1 MKIRHNPLRR
11 RPLSRSPLRNLLAV
25 AAVTTA
31 LAGGVVAMPTAALAD
46 AGDSPTVN
54 AMAPLWMA
62 DWSSDG
68 PQWQAFTRQLTE
80 FKRIGGTGISVDVW
94 WGKAATSPTSYNW
107 AYYDKT
113 FGAIKAAGLGI
124 VPVMSFHQCGGN
136 VGDDGDCKTPITIP
150 SFVWAP
156 LAVGGIVGTRPAD
169 NYYQSEYGNIS
180 RETVSP
186 WGTAAG
192 RTYQQMKNF
201 MNAFEDHFSGT
212 GAGSGAD
219 LRGSISE
226 IALSAGASGEL
237 REPSYNAH
245 DASVAGSPA
254 NYPNRGV
261 LQTYS
266 PAAKQSFAEWVLAKY
281 GSVAGAATAWSI
293 PGLTLDTISAPN
305 DHENFFTSGSFKNL
319 QYGKDFTSWNTQS
332 LVGHGRKILNAAIQ
346 AFDGAFKNVDLS
358 EKIPGVHWQTM
369 TASSIQRVPEVTAG
383 LISTDTDM
391 NSAATGHG
399 YNTILSMIGDVNVHG
414 DGTLPVTHRIVLH
427 YTELEKPNLVDDD
440 KYRGA
445 YSAAAD
451 QVGWIADAAWNA
463 GVLLKGE
470 NALNGGL
477 YSDGDASHAGW
488 SHIRQAFDRDPV
500 RRFYGLTVLRLSDV
514 ATPGDAE
521 NGMIAFIRDYK

>member
-1 MKIRHNPLRR
+1 MKNALHDRPTRYRTAIRR
-11 RPLSRSPLRNLLAV
+11 LLAV
-25 AAVTTA
+25 AAATTL
-31 LAGGVVAMPTAALAD
+31 LAGGVAALPNAALAD
-46 AGDSPTVN
+46 SGDSPTVN

-62 DWSSDG
+62 DWASDG

-94 WGKAATSPTSYNW
+94 WGKAALSPTTYSW
-107 AYYDKT
+107 GYYDKT
-113 FGAIKAAGLGI
+113 FAAIKAAGLSI

-156 LAVGGIVGTRPAD
+156 MTVGGVVGTRAAD

-186 WGTAAG
+186 WGVTAG
-192 RTYQQMKNF
+192 RTYQQMTDF
-201 MNAFEDHFSGT
+201 MNAFEDHFS
-212 GAGSGAD
+212 SGATD
-219 LRGSISE
+219 LRGSVSE

-245 DASVAGSPA
+245 DSSVAGSPA
-254 NYPNRGV
+254 SYPNRGV

-266 PAAKQSFAEWVLAKY
+266 PAARASFTDWVLAKY
-281 GSVAGAATAWSI
+281 GSVAGAATAWGI

-305 DHENFFTSGSFKNL
+305 DHENFFTSGSFKNI
-319 QYGKDFTSWNTQS
+319 QYGRDFTKWNNSS
-332 LVGHGRKILNAAIQ
+332 LVTHGRKVFYAAIS
-346 AFDGAFKNVDLS
+346 AFDGAFADVDLS

-369 TASSIQRVPEVTAG
+369 AASSIQRVPEVAAG
-383 LISTDTDM
+383 LIATDTDL

-399 YNTILSMIGDVNVHG
+399 YNPILSMIGDVNVHG
-414 DGTLPVTHRIVLH
+414 DGRHPVTHQIVLH
-427 YTELEKPNLVDDD
+427 YTELEKPNLVDDGM
-440 KYRGA
+440 YRGA

-451 QVGWIADAAWNA
+451 QVGWIADAAYTM
-463 GVLLKGE
+463 GVELKGE

-477 YSDGDASHAGW
+477 YGDGDASHAGW
-488 SHIRQAFDRDPV
+488 SHIRWAFDRDPV

-514 ATPGDAE
+514 ATAGAAE
-521 NGMIAFIRDYK
+521 TGMAAFIRDYK

>member
-1 MKIRHNPLRR
+1 MTTQHHPRSEHRPTHPFRR
-11 RPLSRSPLRNLLAV
+11 LLAV
-25 AAVTTA
+25 AAVTTV
-31 LAGGVVAMPTAALAD
+31 LAGGVVSLPTAALA
-46 AGDSPTVN
+46 ATGDSPTVN

-62 DWSSDG
+62 DWASDG

-94 WGKAATSPTSYNW
+94 WGKAALTPTSYSW
-107 AYYDKT
+107 GYYDKT
-113 FGAIKAAGLGI
+113 FAAIKAAGLSI

-150 SFVWAP
+150 SFVWDP
-156 LAVGGIVGTRPAD
+156 MTVGGIVGTRPAD

-186 WGTAAG
+186 WGLTAA

-201 MNAFEDHFSGT
+201 MNAFEDHFS
-212 GAGSGAD
+212 SGATD

-226 IALSAGASGEL
+226 VALSAGASGEL

-245 DASVAGSPA
+245 DAGVAGSPA
-254 NYPNRGV
+254 SYPNRGV

-266 PAAKQSFAEWVLAKY
+266 PAAKSSFTAWVLAKY
-281 GSVAGAATAWSI
+281 GSVAGAASAWGI

-305 DHENFFTSGSFKNL
+305 DHANFFTSGAFKNIT
-319 QYGKDFTSWNTQS
+319 YGKDFTNWNTQS
-332 LVGHGRKILNAAIQ
+332 LVGHGRKVLNAAIE
-346 AFDGAFKNVDLS
+346 AFDGAFANVDLS

-369 TASSIQRVPEVTAG
+369 SASSIQRVPEVAAG

-399 YNTILSMIGDVNVHG
+399 YRPILTMISDVNVHG
-414 DGTLPVTHRIVLH
+414 DGTLPVTHHIVLH
-427 YTELEKPNLVDDD
+427 FTELEKTNLVDDD
-440 KYRGA
+440 IYKGA

-451 QVGWIADAAWNA
+451 QVGWIADAAWDA
-463 GVLLKGE
+463 GVELKGE

-477 YSDGDASHAGW
+477 YSDGDATHAGW

-514 ATPGDAE
+514 ATPGAAE
-521 NGMIAFIRDYK
+521 TGMANFIRDYK

>member
-1 MKIRHNPLRR
+1 MKINHHPLRR
-11 RPLSRSPLRNLLAV
+11 LLAV

-31 LAGGVVAMPTAALAD
+31 LAGGVVAMPNVAVASP
-46 AGDSPTVN
+46 GDSPTVN

-62 DWSSDG
+62 DWASSG

-94 WGKAATSPTSYNW
+94 WGKAALSPTTYDW

-113 FGAIKAAGLGI
+113 FAAITAAGLGI

-156 LAVGGIVGTRPAD
+156 VTVGGAVGTRPAD

-186 WGTAAG
+186 WGIATS
-192 RTYQQMKNF
+192 RTYQQMTDF
-201 MNAFEDHFSGT
+201 MNAFESHFSS
-212 GAGSGAD
+212 GSTD
-219 LRGSISE
+219 FSGSVSE

-245 DASVAGSPA
+245 DAGVAGAPA
-254 NYPNRGV
+254 SYPNRGV

-266 PAAKQSFAEWVLAKY
+266 PAAKASFTEWVLSKY
-281 GSVAGAATAWSI
+281 GSVAGAAAAWGI

-305 DHENFFTSGSFKNL
+305 DHENFFTSGAFKNIT
-319 QYGKDFTSWNTQS
+319 YGKDFTTWNTQS
-332 LVGHGRKILNAAIQ
+332 LVGHGRRVLNAAIS
-346 AFDGAFKNVDLS
+346 AFDGAFSTVDLS

-369 TASSIQRVPEVTAG
+369 AASGIRRVPEVAAG
-383 LISTDTDM
+383 LISTASDM

-414 DGTLPVTHRIVLH
+414 DGIHSVTHHIVLH
-427 YTELEKPNLVDDD
+427 YTELEKPNLVDDGPF
-440 KYRGA
+440 RGA

-463 GVLLKGE
+463 GVQLKGE

-477 YSDGDASHAGW
+477 YGDGDASHAGW
-488 SHIRQAFDRDPV
+488 SHIREAFDRDPV
-500 RRFYGLTVLRLSDV
+500 RRFFGLTVLRLSDV
-514 ATPGDAE
+514 ATPGAASS
-521 NGMIAFIRDYK
+521 GMADFIRDYR